1 MELQCHQHRVD
12 WENAS
17 VLKQEHGYWKRR
29 GTDDFTGHR
38 SQVCGSRYR
47 GNTLYSSRTDTR
59 YTCLITE

>member
-1 MELQCHQHRVD
+1 MELQYHQHRVD

-38 SQVCGSRYR
+38 SVGH
-47 GNTLYSSRTDTR
+47 G
-59 YTCLITE
+59 TEEIATVAN